1 MNVLII
7 GSGAREHAIAWKL
20 KQSPRVE
27 KLFVASGNAGTAR
40 LAQNITIANDDHA
53 RLKQF
58 ARAENIDFVV
68 IGPEAPLADGLADKL
83 RAQNIRVLGPN
94 QNAAEIES
102 SKAFAKDFM
111 KRHNIPTARYE
122 TFTNFDDA
130 LRHVETVPYPIVI
143 KASGLAAGK
152 GVILPETFD
161 AARDAL
167 RHIMLEHEFGAAGD
181 TVVIEERLQGK
192 EVSVLAFS
200 DGVTVKAMPPAQDH
214 KRLLDGDLGPNT
226 GGMGAYAPVNVPEH
240 FLDEITREILQPTLD
255 GLRAE
260 GRMFVG
266 VLYAGLM
273 LTRDGAR
280 VLEFNCRFGD
290 PEAQVIL
297 PLLESDLLDVFEACV
312 NGTLARCDVKWK
324 RGAAACVV
332 LASGGYPNKY
342 ATELPIH
349 GLDAMQNRNAIIFH
363 AGTKLQ
369 NGQAVTNGG
378 RVLCVTGVGKN
389 LGDALDTAY
398 TAIRPIRFEGMQY
411 RRDIGARPLTSPN
424 PSLSRRGTSSQPS
437 P

>member
-1 MNVLII
+1 MNIFII
-7 GSGAREHAIAWKL
+7 GSGAREHALAWKL
-20 KQSPRVE
+20 KLSSRVE
-27 KLFVASGNAGTAR
+27 KLFVATGNAGTAR
-40 LAQNITIANDDHA
+40 I
-53 RLKQF
+53 
-58 ARAENIDFVV
+58 AENINLQSPIPNLQSLISSLQINFVV
-68 IGPEAPLADGLADKL
+68 IGPEAPLAEGLADAL
-83 RAQNIRVLGPN
+83 RAQNIRVFGPN

-111 KRHNIPTARYE
+111 RRHNIPTARYE

-130 LRHVETVPYPIVI
+130 VRHVEGVDYPIVI

-152 GVILPETFD
+152 GVILPETLD

-167 RHIMLEHEFGAAGD
+167 RQIMLEREFGAAGD
-181 TVVIEERLQGK
+181 AVVIEERLVGE

-200 DGVTVKAMPPAQDH
+200 DGFSVKAMPPAQDH
-214 KRLLDGDLGPNT
+214 KRLLDNDFGPNT
-226 GGMGAYAPVNVPEH
+226 GGMGAYAPVNVSQN
-240 FLDEITREILQPTLD
+240 FLDEITREILQPTID

-273 LTRDGAR
+273 LTQDGAR

-290 PEAQVIL
+290 PECEVIL
-297 PLLESDLLDVFEACV
+297 PLLESDLLDVLEACV
-312 NGTLARCDVKWK
+312 DGKLAQCEVKWK

-332 LASGGYPNKY
+332 LASGGYPGKY
-342 ATELPIH
+342 ATGIPIH

-369 NGQAVTNGG
+369 DNQVVTNGG

-398 TAIRPIRFEGMQY
+398 AAIRPIRFEGMQY
-411 RRDIGARPLTSPN
+411 RRDIGQKAMESRVSNLQSPV
-424 PSLSRRGTSSQPS
+424 SK
-437 P
+437 